1 MSVSPPPTSA
11 GPLPSDIKRAED
23 FRRDK
28 GSMDEPSRPRSAVSE
43 DESERE
49 RERTGQGQ
57 GSGVVFF
64 DVEKENPW
72 TE

>member
-1 MSVSPPPTSA
+1 
-11 GPLPSDIKRAED
+11 
-23 FRRDK
+23 
-28 GSMDEPSRPRSAVSE
+28 MDEPSRPRSAVSE